1 MNGNIFKKDMSNI
14 RLVFKVNVLNI
25 DAINIEN
32 IVKEQSNVKI
42 NNPPSLIY
50 IRNISIIW
58 FEPLGVLWIIIYM
71 NVSKHICATMAI
83 TKKNINDVVFSF
95 HKE

>member
-50 IRNISIIW
+50 IRNISII
-58 FEPLGVLWIIIYM
+58 
-71 NVSKHICATMAI
+71 
-83 TKKNINDVVFSF
+83 
-95 HKE
+95 